1 MGAASVAGLKTDGTV
16 IVTGPEKF
24 NTSGE
29 VDTDDWTDIVQ
40 GKDTLWCTYALNSK
54 GELLYSGRMPEE
66 DQTIFD
72 QYQWKN
78 LRQIESDGWY
88 LLP

>member
-1 MGAASVAGLKTDGTV
+1 MGAASVAGLKTDGPRYCDRP
-16 IVTGPEKF
+16 GKF

-40 GKDTLWCTYALNSK
+40 GKATLWCTYALNRE

-66 DQTIFD
+66 DQAIFD

-78 LRQIESDGWY
+78 LKQIESDGWY